1 LKFMAEVLLKSAV
14 ELGASDVHI
23 AVGRRPLLRVDML
36 LQEARQLPV
45 CAQEDVEGILLE
57 MAGAQSL
64 ADVRRHRDLEFS
76 TQVGGRRRFRV
87 NAHLQRGTV
96 AMTCHL
102 VPDQVPPLESLC
114 LPPVVDSFVDLK
126 RGLVLVTGKT
136 GDGKSTTLAAILDAM
151 GRKYAYH
158 IATIEDPIEY
168 ELVGEKALIEQREL
182 GRDVPGFAEGVRS
195 ALRQDPDVIM
205 VGETRDLETTAA
217 TVRAAETGHLVF
229 TTLHTQGAP
238 ESVSRMVDTYPPSQQ
253 QMARTV
259 LADALY
265 AVVNQTLLP
274 RADRPGVIPA
284 CEVMICTPAVR
295 NCIRQNRLHEIPNIM
310 QTSSEEG
317 MCTLEANV
325 ETLVAQGRLAA
336 REALALIPRHD
347 RFLRSNG
354 AR

>member
-1 LKFMAEVLLKSAV
+1 VAEELLKSAI

-36 LQEARQLPV
+36 LEEARQLPV
-45 CAQEDVEGILLE
+45 CTREDVEGILLE
-57 MAGAQSL
+57 MAGTQSVE
-64 ADVRRHRDLEFS
+64 DVRRNRDLEFS
-76 TQVGGRRRFRV
+76 TQVGGSRRFRV
-87 NAHLQRGTV
+87 NAHLQRGSV

-102 VPDQVPPLESLC
+102 VPDQVPPLDELN
-114 LPPVVDSFVDLK
+114 LPEVVSSFVDLK

-136 GDGKSTTLAAILDAM
+136 GDGKSTTLASILDAM
-151 GRKYAYH
+151 GQKYAYH

-168 ELVGEKALIEQREL
+168 ELTGKLALIEQREL

-205 VGETRDLETTAA
+205 VGETRDLDTVAA

-238 ESVSRMVDTYPPSQQ
+238 ESVSRMVDTYPPPQQ

-284 CEVMICTPAVR
+284 CEVMICTSAVR

-317 MCTLEANV
+317 MCTLEASV
-325 ETLVAQGRLAA
+325 ERLVASGKLAA
-336 REALALIPRHD
+336 KDAMALIPQHD
-347 RFLRSNG
+347 RFVRPLR
-354 AR
+354 A